1 MPQVIYELMWDRI
14 KNDEEMLCVIKYT
27 TKNGDYY
34 WATTLFKTK
43 YHPISKEFNGY
54 LALSHAVSKY
64 AINHIEPLYEELLTL
79 EKQKGLIA
87 SQAHLIN
94 FLIKEDKTYDE
105 YIEKLTQQKES
116 FMAKLKD
123 IKHLLPSTI
132 SKIKK
137 Y

>member
-1 MPQVIYELMWDRI
+1 MIINTKLKEIKLDPIKSLISRADLKRTIRYTNHYFRKVIGCSQTTLIGMSDKKILHPDMPQVIYELMWDRI

-64 AINHIEPLYEELLTL
+64 AINHIEPYM
-79 EKQKGLIA
+79 K
-87 SQAHLIN
+87 N
-94 FLIKEDKTYDE
+94 C
-105 YIEKLTQQKES
+105 
-116 FMAKLKD
+116 
-123 IKHLLPSTI
+123 
-132 SKIKK
+132 
-137 Y
+137 